1 MNKYELIII
10 VNIKTTEDT
19 RKEILDSIRNYISKE
34 GSILNIENIGEKNLA
49 YSIRKQNKG
58 IYYIITFNDIPN
70 EISGLQSLC
79 RIVEGIL
86 KYIVVK
92 KDDEEGR

>member
-10 VNIKTTEDT
+10 VSIKTTEDT
-19 RKEILDSIRNYISKE
+19 RREILDSIRNYISKE

>member
-10 VNIKTTEDT
+10 VSIRTTEDT

>member
-10 VNIKTTEDT
+10 VSIKTTEDT

-92 KDDEEGR
+92 KDDDEGR

>member
-10 VNIKTTEDT
+10 VSIKTTEDT

-58 IYYIITFNDIPN
+58 MYNIITSNDSPN

>member
-10 VNIKTTEDT
+10 VSIKTTEDT

-70 EISGLQSLC
+70 EISCLQSLC